1 MPPIQSDDIVSYLE
15 KQIEVEKR
23 IVESINDGLKL
34 VANPAVKGCLK
45 AISLDSVKH
54 AELYSAALKLLEG
67 AVPDIAQELT
77 SQDVDD
83 QRRLVERHIQMEAEL
98 MKTLED
104 LIPKVRNEKL
114 ILLLNVILEDE
125 RRHHD
130 LLKKI
135 QRILV
140 NREAVSEE
148 WWDILR
154 TERTPRW

>member
-1 MPPIQSDDIVSYLE
+1 MQSNDLVSFLE

-23 IVESINDGLKL
+23 IVDSIREGLRL
-34 VANPAVKGCLK
+34 VANPAVKGSLK

-67 AVPDIAQELT
+67 ALPDIAQELT
-77 SQDVDD
+77 SQDVDA
-83 QRRLVERHIQMEAEL
+83 QRRLVEKHIQMEAEL

-104 LIPKVRNEKL
+104 MTPKVQNEKL
-114 ILLLNVILEDE
+114 ALLLNVILEDE
-125 RRHHD
+125 QRHHG

-135 QRILV
+135 LRILV
-140 NREAVSEE
+140 KREAVSEE

-154 TERTPRW
+154 SERVPRW